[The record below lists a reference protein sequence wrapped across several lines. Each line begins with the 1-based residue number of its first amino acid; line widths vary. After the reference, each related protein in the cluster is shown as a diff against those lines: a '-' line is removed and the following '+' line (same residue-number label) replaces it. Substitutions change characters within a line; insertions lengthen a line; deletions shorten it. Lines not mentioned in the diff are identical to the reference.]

1 MVSIASPPPISNE
14 LVLTESRTMRAQTI
28 GRTDALDKVKALAML
43 PDNLHVTTEMA
54 AAYYEVDTQ
63 AMHSLVRRNRDELEQ
78 NGMRTIQGAE
88 LRAFKAETGGQG
100 DHLFNGARSLR
111 LFTRRALLNVGQL
124 LTESEVA
131 CRVREHLLNVE
142 QAVRN
147 DVTPRQLTQ
156 AKRLPP
162 KTFRQIYFSD
172 VPEGRFFQ
180 HLYDHGYLL
189 DQRYQRRDEFGNLTK
204 DGFRHGHPKA
214 GKGDRFF
221 QLPEVMHVD
230 ANGRLRGRA
239 VVRPDRIQDLVEQLI
254 SEGLRH
260 NPSITRG
267 ASRLA
272 LTASESTEVVDG
284 YRIVMRRGA

>member
-1 MVSIASPPPISNE
+1 MHAIAPPPPISNE

-43 PDNLHVTTEMA
+43 PDSLHVTTEMA
-54 AAYYEVDTQ
+54 AAYYEVDTE
-63 AMHSLVRRNRDELEQ
+63 AIHSLVRRNRDELEQ
-78 NGMRTIQGAE
+78 NGMHTLQGAE
-88 LRAFKAETGGQG
+88 LRAFKVETGGQG
-100 DHLFNGARSLR
+100 DHLFNGVRTLR

-124 LTESEVA
+124 LTESQVA
-131 CRVREHLLNVE
+131 RRVREHLLNVE
-142 QAVRN
+142 QGVRPQAE
-147 DVTPRQLTQ
+147 PRQLPQ

-162 KTFRQIYFSD
+162 KTFRQQYFSD

-180 HLYDHGYLL
+180 HLYTHDYLL
-189 DQRYQRRDEFGNLTK
+189 DQRNQRRDEFGNLTK

-221 QLPEVMHVD
+221 MLPEVMHVD

-267 ASRLA
+267 PSRLA

-284 YRIVMRRGA
+284 YRITMRRGA

>member
-1 MVSIASPPPISNE
+1 MVSIAPQPPISNE

-28 GRTDALDKVKALAML
+28 ERTDALAKVKALAML

-63 AMHSLVRRNRDELEQ
+63 AIHSLVRRNRDELEQ
-78 NGMRTIQGAE
+78 NGMHTLQGAE
-88 LRAFKAETGGQG
+88 LRAFKVETGGQG

-124 LTESEVA
+124 LTESQVA
-131 CRVREHLLNVE
+131 RQVREYLLNVE
-142 QAVRN
+142 QVVRN
-147 DVTPRQLTQ
+147 DVAPRQLAQ

-162 KTFRQIYFSD
+162 KTFRQVYFSD

-180 HLYDHGYLL
+180 HLYTHGYLL
-189 DQRYQRRDEFGNLTK
+189 DQRYQRKDEFGNLTK
-204 DGFRHGHPKA
+204 HGFRHGHPKA
-214 GKGDRFF
+214 GKGDRLFM
-221 QLPEVMHVD
+221 LPEVMHVD

-239 VVRPDRIQDLVEQLI
+239 VVRPDRAEELVEQLI

-260 NPSITRG
+260 NPSISRAPG
-267 ASRLA
+267 RLA
-272 LTASESTEVVDG
+272 LTTSSVVDG
-284 YRIVMRRGA
+284 HQVEMRRGA